1 MHRSITR
8 ILLACLAG
16 VLIAPLGGCNIAAP
30 AYFILAGPP
39 EREASFTLPAGRA
52 TVVFVDDRTNIAPRR
67 SLRSMAARVATET
80 LLDKGKLKDAIDPNP
95 AYRVANSDELVAPK
109 SIEEIGSALEAEVV
123 IYALIDEFNLAGNS
137 NATGPVATVRV
148 KVLDLTNRRRLFPN
162 SASGFPMS
170 VALPKPPSFG
180 LTGRSALVE
189 LENAL
194 AQKLGLGI
202 AQLFYEHELTQSAIL
217 R

>member
-1 MHRSITR
+1 MHRTITP
-8 ILLACLAG
+8 ILLALTLAG
-16 VLIAPLGGCNIAAP
+16 SLCGCNIAAP
-30 AYFILAGPP
+30 AYFIIAGPP
-39 EREASFTLPAGRA
+39 EREASFTLPSERA

-67 SLRSMAARVATET
+67 SLRNMAARTATET

-95 AYRVANSDELVAPK
+95 AYRVASSDELASPK
-109 SIEEIGSALEAEVV
+109 SIEEIGSALGAEVV
-123 IYALIDEFNLAGNS
+123 IYALIDEFNLSGNS
-137 NATGPVATVRV
+137 NASGPVATVRV
-148 KVLDLTNRRRLFPN
+148 KVLDLTNRQRLFPG

-180 LTGRSALVE
+180 LTGRSAQVE

>member
-1 MHRSITR
+1 MNRLIAP
-8 ILLACLAG
+8 ILLAALLA
-16 VLIAPLGGCNIAAP
+16 VPLTGCNIAAP

-39 EREASFTLPAGRA
+39 KREAGFTLPVNRP

-67 SLRSMAARVATET
+67 SLRNMAARTATET

-95 AYRVANSDELVAPK
+95 AYRVASSDELAAPK
-109 SIEEIGSALEAEVV
+109 SIEEIGSALGAEVV
-123 IYALIDEFNLAGNS
+123 IYALIDEFNLAGNN
-137 NATGPVATVRV
+137 NASGPVATVRV
-148 KVLDLTNRRRLFPN
+148 KVLDLTNRQRLFPG

-170 VALPKPPSFG
+170 VSLPKPPSFG
-180 LTGRSALVE
+180 LSGRSAQVE
-189 LENAL
+189 LENTL